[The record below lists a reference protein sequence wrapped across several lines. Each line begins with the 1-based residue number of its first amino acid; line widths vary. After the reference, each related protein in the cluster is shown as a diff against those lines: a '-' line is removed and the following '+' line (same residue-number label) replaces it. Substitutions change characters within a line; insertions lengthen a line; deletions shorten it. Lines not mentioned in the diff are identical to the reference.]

1 MTTRPAARALALT
14 VLALSAQ
21 ACLFLN
27 DPGATTNNANNTS
40 TNNAT
45 NNATNNT
52 SNNPVGPNN
61 PTVEC
66 DADCPPGTECDPVA
80 DACVP
85 IACASQD
92 ECPQGTS
99 CYLDEE
105 GVGFCDPSCAD
116 DDDCFD
122 GEICAD
128 GLCVFDG
135 EPTCFLKPGVP
146 SNDPDCAVFVCDFE
160 DPDPSEC
167 DLGTDQAVACH
178 FDANAPPGEDP
189 GYCFELCSGDNE
201 CVPGARCGV
210 DGVCAPAED
219 TGCDSWETTING
231 MCVPRACD
239 GPGTP
244 EGDRQCQGTDPDAK
258 VFCVDAPRDNL
269 DGVCWPDCTTLGA
282 GVDACP
288 GLANLTCNRDTGRC
302 ERR

>member
-1 MTTRPAARALALT
+1 MTTRPAARILALFA
-14 VLALSAQ
+14 LALSAQ

-27 DPGATTNNANNTS
+27 DPGATDGPATNNTNNT
-40 TNNAT
+40 T

-66 DADCPPGTECDPVA
+66 DADCPPGTECDPAA

-85 IACASQD
+85 IECASQD

-99 CYLDEE
+99 CYLDDE
-105 GVGFCDPSCAD
+105 GSGFCDPSCVD
-116 DDDCFD
+116 DTDCFD

-128 GLCVFDG
+128 RLCVFDG
-135 EPTCFLKPGVP
+135 EPTCFLKPGMP

-160 DPDPSEC
+160 DPDPFEC

-189 GYCFELCSGDNE
+189 GYCFELCNGDDE

-219 TGCDSWETTING
+219 DSCALWETIVNDR
-231 MCVPRACD
+231 CVPRSCD
-239 GPGTP
+239 DPKS
-244 EGDRQCQGTDPDAK
+244 EAGDAQCANLAPNTSL
-258 VFCVDAPRDNL
+258 FCIDSPRGNVTGL
-269 DGVCWPDCTTLGA
+269 CWPDCRSRPG
-282 GVDACP
+282 GVEACP
-288 GLANLTCNRDTGRC
+288 GMDTMRCDQNTGRC
-302 ERR
+302 ELR